1 MHHHSLFHIDE
12 EKLCTER
19 SLYYLRCWV
28 DTFNALRRKALRNYC
43 PSPNLPVLDQDTDTL
58 LSSKDSDEYLV
69 DINDGMDLEDSMANA
84 GNCDVLQQGD
94 KVLDSAREVLD
105 SEGVSSETP
114 WTSSVSDG
122 RSKSPM
128 CSAREELDGEGVS
141 SETPWTSSPTDSR
154 STSPQHMGR
163 DEVNH
168 ERIHK
173 EIHDDG
179 SLNNGE
185 MVHSAETRGT
195 IEGKYTLASGGIG
208 KHGRTASPIAEK
220 PPWN

>member
-1 MHHHSLFHIDE
+1 M
-12 EKLCTER
+12 
-19 SLYYLRCWV
+19 
-28 DTFNALRRKALRNYC
+28 DTFNALKKKAIREYC
-43 PSPNLPVLDQDTDTL
+43 PSPSLPVVDPASDSSV
-58 LSSKDSDEYLV
+58 SSKDLDEYLV

-84 GNCDVLQQGD
+84 GNYGSEVVDQAG
-94 KVLDSAREVLD
+94 EVLI

-173 EIHDDG
+173 GIYDEG
-179 SLNNGE
+179 SLNNDKDRE
-185 MVHSAETRGT
+185 V
-195 IEGKYTLASGGIG
+195 
-208 KHGRTASPIAEK
+208 
-220 PPWN
+220 